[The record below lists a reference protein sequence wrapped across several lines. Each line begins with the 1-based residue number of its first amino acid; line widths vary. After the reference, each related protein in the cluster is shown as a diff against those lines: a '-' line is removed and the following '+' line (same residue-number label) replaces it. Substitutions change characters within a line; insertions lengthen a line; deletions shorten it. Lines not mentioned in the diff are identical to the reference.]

1 MNTFLLLIVL
11 MKGICLFFC
20 WKAISVAKKNTDNPK
35 SNIEDIEVKE
45 LEKRMATVIEQ
56 NQRLTKELQGLKNK
70 QSS

>member
-1 MNTFLLLIVL
+1 